1 MQYSGYTC
9 FYLPNRPVT
18 GTLRVLASI
27 LPEHSGQGGGPDVAF
42 LDALDE
48 DASGFWRSHALQVE
62 ELHLQIATVSVRS
75 ASPEVRDTELDEDE
89 VA

>member
-1 MQYSGYTC
+1 
-9 FYLPNRPVT
+9 
-18 GTLRVLASI
+18 
-27 LPEHSGQGGGPDVAF
+27 

-48 DASGFWRSHALQVE
+48 DTSGFWRSHALQVE
-62 ELHLQIATVSVRS
+62 ELHFQTATVSVRS